1 MVLVD
6 TSVWVDH
13 LRNGRVG
20 LADLLSEGVVACHP
34 FVIGELAC
42 GGLKNR
48 VEILSLLQ
56 ALPASIVAKHEEVM
70 SFIENHK
77 LMNRGMGYIDVSLLA
92 SALLAGI
99 PIWSLDK
106 KLAETAERFGLA
118 FENEERR

>member
-56 ALPASIVAKHEEVM
+56 TLPASIVAKHEEVM